1 MNKINYKQLEDELNI
16 AIKNLIERAKEMTI
30 NEYSTNLVFIHSEIK
45 NTKLSL
51 SEQFKIDY
59 KENEKKTSMTFDSVV
74 KELATFYEKI
84 YDINLF
90 IFKTSSKETIIDVR
104 YYLKSSLEKSYR
116 KKVIHSKPMIHSK
129 IDLPNNH
136 QNNEK
141 FDIHWKSNGLTDSDS
156 K

>member
-1 MNKINYKQLEDELNI
+1 MNKTNHELKDRLNI
-16 AIKNLIERAKEMTI
+16 AIKNLIELAKEMTI

-59 KENEKKTSMTFDSVV
+59 KENEEKTSLTFDAIVT
-74 KELATFYEKI
+74 ELAIFYEKI

-90 IFKTSSKETIIDVR
+90 IFKAKNYETIIDVR

-129 IDLPNNH
+129 VDLPNNH
-136 QNNEK
+136 KDNEK
-141 FDIHWKSNGLTDSDS
+141 FDIHWKSNGLTDSNLT
-156 K
+156 